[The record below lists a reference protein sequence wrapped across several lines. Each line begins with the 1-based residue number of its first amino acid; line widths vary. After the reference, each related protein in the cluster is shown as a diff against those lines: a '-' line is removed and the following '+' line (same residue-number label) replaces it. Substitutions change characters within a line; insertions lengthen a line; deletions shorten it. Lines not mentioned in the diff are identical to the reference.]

1 MKRTI
6 IQTTQFSKTLDSL
19 IRRRKLR
26 QNDYEKFELA
36 LISDPEEGAL
46 VKGTGDIRKTRMRS
60 SSKGKSGGFRVYYC
74 DIALKERMYLLVL
87 YAKNIKEDLSSEEK
101 KWCKIYIEKIKKEL
115 KI

>member
-6 IQTTQFSKTLDSL
+6 IQTTQFFKTLDSL
-19 IRRRKLR
+19 IRSRKLR

-46 VKGTGDIRKTRMRS
+46 VKGTGGIRKTRMRS

-74 DIALKERMYLLVL
+74 DIALKECIYWFFMPKILR
-87 YAKNIKEDLSSEEK
+87 
-101 KWCKIYIEKIKKEL
+101 KIYLQKK
-115 KI
+115 KNGVKFI